1 MKRFFLGMTAL
12 LCVVSMQ
19 SKKPL
24 ALPENDPSELDT
36 LTSIELQGVQVVS
49 TRASK
54 KTPVAY
60 TNMSREEL
68 KAVNFGQDVPYLLS
82 LTPSITM
89 TSDAGNGIGYTSLR
103 VRGTDPSRINI
114 TANGIPMNDAE
125 SAQLYWVNMGDFA
138 SSVQTMQIQR
148 GVGTSTNGA
157 GAFGATLN
165 MQTENIG
172 MTPYF
177 GLDLSGGSYYSHKE
191 TLRFG
196 TGLIKD
202 HWGIQ
207 GRLSNI
213 GSKGYLDRAS
223 TKLNSYLVQAG
234 YFSDNTVV
242 KFITWNGVE
251 ETYHAW
257 NYTSKYEQS
266 LYGRTYNSCGEY
278 YDEQGN
284 RHYYDNQT
292 DNYHQQNY
300 QLLWNQNLLNHLSLN
315 VTGHYTKGN
324 GYWTLVR
331 S

>member
-24 ALPENDPSELDT
+24 ALPENDPSDLDT

-60 TNMSREEL
+60 TNLSREEL
-68 KAVNFGQDVPYLLS
+68 KAVNFGQDIPYLLS

-165 MQTENIG
+165 M
-172 MTPYF
+172 
-177 GLDLSGGSYYSHKE
+177 
-191 TLRFG
+191 
-196 TGLIKD
+196 
-202 HWGIQ
+202 
-207 GRLSNI
+207 
-213 GSKGYLDRAS
+213 
-223 TKLNSYLVQAG
+223 
-234 YFSDNTVV
+234 
-242 KFITWNGVE
+242 
-251 ETYHAW
+251 
-257 NYTSKYEQS
+257 
-266 LYGRTYNSCGEY
+266 
-278 YDEQGN
+278 
-284 RHYYDNQT
+284 
-292 DNYHQQNY
+292 
-300 QLLWNQNLLNHLSLN
+300 
-315 VTGHYTKGN
+315 
-324 GYWTLVR
+324 
-331 S
+331 